1 MSDFQISV
9 GGDFNELLK
18 GFQQLETRA
27 AQAGQNVGKGI
38 GDGIQGFSSKS
49 LTALNQEL
57 NRLEQRQ
64 LKVAVDSTAF
74 EKTGAKIREVQTL
87 IDAVEKNRVMIG
99 VDEKSL
105 IGLQAKLSE
114 LQQKQTKLNIDSRE
128 FVELQQQVNAVE
140 KELNEIGTRKL
151 LITADPSSIV
161 VMRAKLGDLQSEL
174 DRTQIG
180 SQRFRE
186 LQGEIR
192 NTEQALE
199 RAGQSA
205 DGLRVLDGVI
215 QGIAFSLSNSL
226 VNAAGQVL
234 GSLGNVI
241 GEFGKLDTEIRKAAA
256 AGGEQGGYEKLA
268 RAVDEVGIEAAGT
281 QLEVA
286 QLATELVRGGMT
298 VDQANTSLAAIVRGA
313 EATGTSFA
321 SMGSVVSASLKGFG
335 LEATDSNRVVDA
347 LVTGAN
353 ASAASVDGMG
363 QAFKYAAPVAR
374 IMGVSVEELGIAIGL
389 MTNAGIDAS
398 EAGVTLRNGLSKLA
412 SAAPQAGGGVGE
424 LTGQAKVAAET
435 MAKLGIN
442 IYETDGTLKPME
454 STLLQLKGAF
464 EKLGP
469 ASKVRLAANLFGG
482 EDDGGKWLALLRQ
495 SEEEIKR
502 MSTAMA
508 NTKGATDV
516 ARDAMQGFEMKI
528 TQLEGTLSSI
538 ATTFGKVAATAL
550 VPFIDLANG
559 VAGVISGLPG
569 PVKDFAAALIILVG
583 GLVAARTAML
593 VFQAA
598 LATTQVTAAINGITA
613 LALTLKANL
622 AADVA
627 FAAAAWPKLIAAMQ
641 AFNAVTVGQSIA
653 ALSTAIKT
661 NLTNA
666 SAAGIAA
673 FQSLAAAISSGAL
686 LTGLQAAGTATKALL
701 VTFGPLALAVGAAIL
716 AWKAWEYVLGGST
729 EISQQFEKSQEAV
742 SKALVV
748 MNANLEETAKKAQ
761 DADKAFFGLAG
772 LFRDAQEDLSI
783 MRQVE
788 EIKKLQEGFDQVYK
802 SAFTFFQELKNSET
816 ITDEQRKKAEQYVA
830 ELQKVASAYREQAEN
845 AKLAAVEA
853 ARAGNSDLAKLK
865 QAEATQLEANARA
878 LGNLA
883 QGYKQTVEPQ
893 KQVNDNTAKSNEL
906 TKEQEKAVKERAAAE
921 RELNQI
927 ISEAP
932 IRNLEAQLAV
942 GQQLV
947 GLSKAIGDNEQ
958 SRFAITRARLE
969 FELQAAEKRGASESE
984 IGQIKQRIQETDRA
998 SMEAKYQSLQQQQAL
1013 ELKMLELSQEK
1024 ARLEANFEVQQQLL
1038 NIKKAQLEVT
1048 EAEKTGISEEVDAAK
1063 AKLAL
1068 EQGKLGIRQEQVA
1081 LLGKTQPLEAE
1092 SLRLNQDT
1100 ADNIERAAAEQ
1111 AGYRIEA
1118 DGSVKATKAL
1128 AQSSVNVKAIAEE
1141 RKKIEQEIQKV
1152 IDETAVRQ
1160 AAGQLAVGEKLVS
1173 LGQALAAEEQSR
1185 FDLVKSNLEY
1195 ELKMAE
1201 QRGASE
1207 QEIGNIK
1214 TAIARNDRA
1223 SIEAR
1228 YAALLQQQQLEAQML
1243 ELTQRKAVLEA
1254 NLAVRQ
1260 QRNQLLESEIKLQDA
1275 IANGDQAK
1283 IGLAQ
1288 KNVELQQALLGVKQE
1303 QLGLLGKIQ
1312 PIEAETLRSQ
1322 QNTAINAERSRAAQ
1336 QGFQLAAASSAVALG
1351 NAAGAAGGLAGAVSK
1366 AALVTRI
1373 AADGSIVIEQALGDA
1388 KGAAGNLKNS
1398 LTDANK
1404 PAGDIATAFTKTGD
1418 SAPAIVQGARDFAGW
1433 LSVAKG
1439 FADGISDLN
1448 LETQMGVVATRTEQA
1463 AIAARDFYYWLEK
1476 ASNLPSGRWTGGP
1489 VEAGETYKINEL
1501 GQESLLAGGRLSL
1514 INASA
1519 NSLWRAPAN
1528 GTVIPAGITSRLQEQ
1543 GVLPGKAAAG
1553 GGVAITPV
1561 GNSNA
1566 ALAVEVGKLRQEVG
1580 ELARKNWNVNITTKT
1595 GPTGSQVMRQLLR

>member
-38 GDGIQGFSSKS
+38 GEGIQGFSSKS
-49 LTALNQEL
+49 LAALQAEL
-57 NRLEQRQ
+57 SRLESRQ
-64 LKVAVDSTAF
+64 TRVAVDSTAF
-74 EKTGAKIREVQTL
+74 EKTGTKIREVQSL

-99 VDEKSL
+99 VDDKS
-105 IGLQAKLSE
+105 ITGLQSKLAE
-114 LQQKQTKLNIDSRE
+114 LQNRQTKVSVDSKE
-128 FVELQQQVNAVE
+128 FVDLQRQIDAVE
-140 KELNEIGTRKL
+140 GELAAVSSRKL
-151 LITADPSSIV
+151 LINADPSSIV
-161 VMRAKLGDLQSEL
+161 ALRSKLGDLQNEL
-174 DRTQIG
+174 ERTEIG

-192 NTEQALE
+192 KAEQALE
-199 RAGQSA
+199 AAGESA

-335 LEATDSNRVVDA
+335 LEATDSTRVVDA

-464 EKLGP
+464 EKLDP

-482 EDDGGKWLALLRQ
+482 EDDGAKWLALLNQ

-502 MSTAMA
+502 LSAEMA

-516 ARDAMQGFEMKI
+516 ARDAIQGFEMKI

-583 GLVAARTAML
+583 GLVAARTAIL

-613 LALTLKANL
+613 LAVTLKAKL

-641 AFNAVTVGQSIA
+641 AFNGVSISLGA
-653 ALSTAIKT
+653 AAAGLGTGLKATFTAIGT
-661 NLTNA
+661 
-666 SAAGIAA
+666 AGVAA
-673 FQSLAAAISSGAL
+673 FQKLTAAVASGAL
-686 LTGLQAAGTATKALL
+686 LTGMQALL
-701 VTFGPLALAVGAAIL
+701 ATTAKLLLALAPLAVGVA
-716 AWKAWEYVLGGST
+716 
-729 EISQQFEKSQEAV
+729 
-742 SKALVV
+742 ALVV
-748 MNANLEETAKKAQ
+748 AFKVWEGTFSIANRVSKDFEESQKKVDDSLNKLNVTLGESSTVAKETKNAFQLMYDTAKETN
-761 DADKAFFGLAG
+761 GLNKLNESSQNLGKGFTEATTRAVEFLAELNKSG
-772 LFRDAQEDLSI
+772 SVTED
-783 MRQVE
+783 
-788 EIKKLQEGFDQVYK
+788 
-802 SAFTFFQELKNSET
+802 
-816 ITDEQRKKAEQYVA
+816 QRKKAQALIETLKTHSTVQRELSDRYKLLAEQ
-830 ELQKVASAYREQAEN
+830 EE
-845 AKLAAVEA
+845 
-853 ARAGNSDLAKLK
+853 RAGNPALAERYRSLSREYDSNAK
-865 QAEATQLEANARA
+865 ANA
-878 LGNLA
+878 NLI
-883 QGYKQTVEPQ
+883 QGYKEKLDVGKKDESQTE
-893 KQVNDNTAKSNEL
+893 KSIEL

-958 SRFAITRARLE
+958 SRFAITRAGLE

-984 IGQIKQRIQETDRA
+984 ISQIKQRIAETDRA
-998 SMEAKYQSLQQQQAL
+998 SMEAKYKSLQQQQAL
-1013 ELKMLELSQEK
+1013 ELKMLELSQQK
-1024 ARLEANFEVQQQLL
+1024 AKLEADQAVQQQLL
-1038 NIKKAQLEVT
+1038 QIKEAQ
-1048 EAEKTGISEEVDAAK
+1048 AELDIQK
-1063 AKLAL
+1063 AKGTAEEIRKAEIVLQS
-1068 EQGKLGIRQEQVA
+1068 EQLRLGIAQEGVA
-1081 LLGKTQPLEAE
+1081 LLNKTQPLEAE
-1092 SLRLNQDT
+1092 ILRLNQDT
-1100 ADNIERAAAEQ
+1100 ADNTERASAAQ

-1118 DGSVKATKAL
+1118 DGSVKATDAL
-1128 AQSSVNVKAIAEE
+1128 AQSSENVKAIAEE
-1141 RKKIEQEIQKV
+1141 RKKVEQEIQKV

-1160 AAGQLAVGEKLVS
+1160 VAGQLAVGEKLVS

-1195 ELKMAE
+1195 ELKKAE
-1201 QRGASE
+1201 ERGASE

-1214 TAIARNDRA
+1214 AAIARNDRA

-1254 NLAVRQ
+1254 NLAVQQ
-1260 QRNQLLESEIKLQDA
+1260 QRIQLLESEIKLQDA

-1303 QLGLLGKIQ
+1303 QVGILARTQ
-1312 PIEAETLRSQ
+1312 PIESAILASQ
-1322 QNTAINAERSRAAQ
+1322 QNTAINTERARAAQ
-1336 QGFQLAAASSAVALG
+1336 SGFQLAAASSAVALG
-1351 NAAGAAGGLAGAVSK
+1351 NAAGAAGGLAGAVSS
-1366 AALVTRI
+1366 AALVTRV

-1388 KGAAGNLKNS
+1388 EGAAGDLKNS

-1418 SAPAIVQGARDFAGW
+1418 SAPAIVQGARDFASW
-1433 LSVAKG
+1433 LSSAKG
-1439 FADGISDLN
+1439 FATSISDLN

-1463 AIAARDFYYWLEK
+1463 AIAASDFYYWLEN
-1476 ASNLPSGRWTGGP
+1476 ASKLPSGRWTGGP

-1553 GGVAITPV
+1553 GGVAITPA